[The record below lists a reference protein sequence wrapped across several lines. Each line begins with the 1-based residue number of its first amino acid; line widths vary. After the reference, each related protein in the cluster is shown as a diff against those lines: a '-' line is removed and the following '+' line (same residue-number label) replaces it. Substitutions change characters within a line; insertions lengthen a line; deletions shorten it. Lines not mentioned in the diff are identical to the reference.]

1 MKSYFNQ
8 TPNCLI
14 RDQHSDPVPV
24 MSLRMTRHAVLVR
37 ILALCVLLMAVSL
50 SRPVP
55 TLAQDSCQEVNELM
69 TFDYRSWGIGI
80 HRSCTNCEVYDLP
93 CHAEWAFC
101 QTMKAKQITFGAPVA
116 AWINE
121 SRAAAY
127 NDGVSL
133 MPAHIRNELSPLY
146 PVSILDKVRYKTG
159 SGFLGSLQW
168 FRDEMGQKGA
178 ITLVDVI
185 VFTDSGRAADVQLW
199 AHELEHVR
207 QYDQLG
213 IDGFAQAYVDQ
224 TCILPGDNALGGYNS
239 GSCKIERQ
247 AVKKALYYNKPDL
260 VTCCV
265 ARNFPVT
272 LNLHDRVLNA
282 AEDFA
287 ARESITVGPNVVLQ
301 NGGNVTLRAGRVIT
315 MSPGFKTEPGGK
327 LFATIDP
334 KLNQACPQP

>member
-1 MKSYFNQ
+1 
-8 TPNCLI
+8 
-14 RDQHSDPVPV
+14 
-24 MSLRMTRHAVLVR
+24 
-37 ILALCVLLMAVSL
+37 
-50 SRPVP
+50 
-55 TLAQDSCQEVNELM
+55 
-69 TFDYRSWGIGI
+69 
-80 HRSCTNCEVYDLP
+80 
-93 CHAEWAFC
+93 
-101 QTMKAKQITFGAPVA
+101 MKAKQITFGAPVA
-116 AWINE
+116 TWIIA
-121 SRAAAY
+121 SRALAIDA
-127 NDGVSL
+127 GVSP
-133 MPAHIRNELSPLY
+133 MPDNIRKDLAHLYSPSL
-146 PVSILDKVRYKTG
+146 LAKVRYKTG
-159 SGFLGSLQW
+159 SGFLGTLQW
-168 FRDEMGQKGA
+168 FRDEMGQEGA

-185 VFTDSGRAADVQLW
+185 VFSNSDKASKLQLW

-207 QYDQLG
+207 QYEQLG

-224 TCILPGDNALGGYNS
+224 TCILPGDTVLGGYGS
-239 GSCKIERQ
+239 GNCKLERE
-247 AVKKALYYNKPDL
+247 AERKAKYYNQKGL

-334 KLNQACPQP
+334 KLNQACQP